1 MKQKKALL
9 TIVLAF
15 VVLLGGAYALYDRL
29 DSNQRPSESELSGGQ
44 WGNHWGAVV
53 SSILHNLRRRIQENW
68 DSLRRNDSRFFRRF
82 SG

>member
-44 WGNHWGAVV
+44 TGKPCSAVV
-53 SSILHNLRRRIQENW
+53 SLILHNLRQKPQENRE
-68 DSLRRNDSRFFRRF
+68 SLQRNSFRFFRI
-82 SG
+82 